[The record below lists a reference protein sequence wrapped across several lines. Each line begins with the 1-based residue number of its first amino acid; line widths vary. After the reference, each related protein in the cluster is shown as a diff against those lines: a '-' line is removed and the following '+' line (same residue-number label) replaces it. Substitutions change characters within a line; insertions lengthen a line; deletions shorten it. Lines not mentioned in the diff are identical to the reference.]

1 MSRPILTLNQSG
13 YVNLDD
19 PAAPSTPQNLSP
31 SLPSG
36 QFGARTPPGS
46 PYLAGAF
53 ASSSNSLLPPP
64 SPRTPQEFAE
74 GVARGEIGA
83 DYGRYAPSPHSSPRT
98 SPRGSPAPSIRGR
111 GWERNPFD
119 DGASFRSGSP
129 GRVAAFAAHVERPR
143 LSEESSGPQ
152 PDRSTFTPMFG
163 STAPYSA
170 KEQAL
175 DDALHTY
182 SPADKLVGGGGWRAF
197 SLRGWLNFL
206 ALVAIAGGLVAVF
219 AGYPIADW
227 AIKRSSSGY
236 NAFSLGGAVMN
247 GTGQVPVIPNLPGLI
262 DADTPEEAMTKIGND
277 GHQYQ
282 LVFSD
287 EFNVDGRTFW
297 PGDDPYWEAVDLHYW
312 QTEDLEWY
320 DPDAATTKDGS
331 LVITLDETPTNGMS
345 YRSAMLQSW
354 NKFCFTGGIIEV
366 SISLPGQN
374 NVSGFWP
381 GAWTMGNLARAG
393 YGATTDGTWPY
404 AYNTCDIG
412 TLPNQTYIDGS
423 GPPAALNTSAGLPL
437 SYQPGQRLSSC
448 TCSGDKDEHP
458 GPNVNV
464 GRGAPEIDII
474 EAQTYWTG
482 KKLVGAVSQS
492 AQYAPYDA
500 DYVIRNS
507 TPWVQIYD
515 DDKTLLNEY
524 TGAVFQ
530 QACSGITF
538 TDPDAYEE
546 SEGTFSTYG
555 FEYKPSDGDDGYVTW
570 LSDGEPAWTLTSGAV
585 AANAESDIG
594 QRTISTEPMSII
606 LNLGIS
612 DSFQTINY
620 KQLEFPGVMRV
631 DWVRV
636 YQRED
641 AVNVGC
647 SPKDMPTADYI
658 ANHYNAYTNPN
669 LTTWEQAGYEFPR
682 NSLKDTC

>member
-1 MSRPILTLNQSG
+1 MI
-13 YVNLDD
+13 
-19 PAAPSTPQNLSP
+19 
-31 SLPSG
+31 
-36 QFGARTPPGS
+36 
-46 PYLAGAF
+46 
-53 ASSSNSLLPPP
+53 
-64 SPRTPQEFAE
+64 PR
-74 GVARGEIGA
+74 
-83 DYGRYAPSPHSSPRT
+83 S
-98 SPRGSPAPSIRGR
+98 
-111 GWERNPFD
+111 
-119 DGASFRSGSP
+119 
-129 GRVAAFAAHVERPR
+129 
-143 LSEESSGPQ
+143 
-152 PDRSTFTPMFG
+152 
-163 STAPYSA
+163 
-170 KEQAL
+170 
-175 DDALHTY
+175 
-182 SPADKLVGGGGWRAF
+182 
-197 SLRGWLNFL
+197 
-206 ALVAIAGGLVAVF
+206 
-219 AGYPIADW
+219 
-227 AIKRSSSGY
+227 
-236 NAFSLGGAVMN
+236 
-247 GTGQVPVIPNLPGLI
+247 
-262 DADTPEEAMTKIGND
+262 
-277 GHQYQ
+277 
-282 LVFSD
+282 
-287 EFNVDGRTFW
+287 
-297 PGDDPYWEAVDLHYW
+297 
-312 QTEDLEWY
+312 
-320 DPDAATTKDGS
+320 
-331 LVITLDETPTNGMS
+331 
-345 YRSAMLQSW
+345 
-354 NKFCFTGGIIEV
+354 
-366 SISLPGQN
+366 
-374 NVSGFWP
+374 
-381 GAWTMGNLARAG
+381 
-393 YGATTDGTWPY
+393 

-437 SYQPGQRLSSC
+437 SYQPGQRLSCVMPVRLYSSPC
-448 TCSGDKDEHP
+448 ETDARAFSQVVHVLGRQGRAP
-458 GPNVNV
+458 GPQRQRRPRRARDRHH
-464 GRGAPEIDII
+464 RGVRDLPSRCSWRAFLLTFHWF
-474 EAQTYWTG
+474 ASCSQTYWTG

-515 DDKTLLNEY
+515 DDKTLLNECVLAPVPSFRTGTRLTLEERDRY

-658 ANHYNAYTNPN
+658 A
-669 LTTWEQAGYEFPR
+669 
-682 NSLKDTC
+682 K